1 MTEKNSSEGVNF
13 AGWRVGVGRVRITP
27 EKPTWQGGYASR
39 THAMEGVLQDIWAK
53 ALALEDRD
61 GRVGVIVTMD
71 VCHLPRSVA
80 LELKG
85 RLARECGLSRE
96 QVILNVS
103 HSHSG
108 PIVGYSPWSIHPL
121 SAAEWEDVYAYTR
134 QLVDKVVAVV
144 VEALARR
151 APATISTGGGTVC
164 FAVNRRRNVEKDL
177 TPMVTPVG
185 PVDHAVPVMK
195 VEGVRGE
202 TIAVLFGYACH
213 NTVLDGYFVCGDYAG
228 YAQEEVERL
237 HPGATALFFQGAGAD
252 QNPLPRRKVSY
263 AVQYGRELAAAV
275 NRRLPTG

>member
-1 MTEKNSSEGVNF
+1 MAEQNSSEEASF
-13 AGWRVGVGRVRITP
+13 AGWRAGAGRVKITP

-39 THAMEGVLQDIWAK
+39 THAMEGVLQDVWAK

-80 LELKG
+80 LDLKS
-85 RLARECGLSRE
+85 RLARECGLSGE

-103 HSHSG
+103 HNHSG

-134 QLVDKVVAVV
+134 QLVGKVVDAVV
-144 VEALARR
+144 AALARR
-151 APATISTGGGTVC
+151 APARISTGGGTVR
-164 FAVNRRRNVEKDL
+164 FAVNRRRNAEKNLD
-177 TPMVTPVG
+177 PMVMPVG

-195 VEGVRGE
+195 VEGARGE

-228 YAQEEVERL
+228 YAQE
-237 HPGATALFFQGAGAD
+237 
-252 QNPLPRRKVSY
+252 
-263 AVQYGRELAAAV
+263 
-275 NRRLPTG
+275 